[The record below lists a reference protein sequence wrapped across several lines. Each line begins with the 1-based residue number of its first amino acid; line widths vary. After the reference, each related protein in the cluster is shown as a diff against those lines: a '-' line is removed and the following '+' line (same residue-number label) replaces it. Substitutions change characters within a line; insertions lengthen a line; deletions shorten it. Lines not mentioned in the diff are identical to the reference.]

1 MILIMN
7 WFSKFAIPGLIAI
20 ILILG
25 AFRNIPVF
33 DAFIEGA
40 KEGLTT
46 TVKILPVIIGILLG
60 INILK
65 ESGALDM
72 IVLLLSP
79 IADFFGFPKEILPMA
94 LLRPV
99 SGSASLGLLNQQLK
113 EYGPDSYIGKTISV
127 MMGSTETIFYT
138 IAVYFGAIGVKETK
152 HTLWIALIAGLAGLI
167 SAIIICRIIP

>member
-1 MILIMN
+1 MIFAIG
-7 WFSKFAIPGLIAI
+7 WFSGFAIPALIAL

-25 AFRNIPVF
+25 VSRDIPVF
-33 DAFIEGA
+33 DAFVDGA
-40 KEGLTT
+40 RDGLTT

-72 IVLLLSP
+72 LVLLLKP
-79 IADFFGFPKEILPMA
+79 VADFIGIPEEILPMA

-99 SGSASLGLLNQQLK
+99 SGSASLALLNQQLK
-113 EYGPDSYIGKTISV
+113 EYGPDSYIGRTISV

-138 IAVYFGAIGVKETK
+138 VAVYYGAIGVKDSRY
-152 HTLWIALIAGLAGLI
+152 TLWVAMIAGLAGII
-167 SAIIICRIIP
+167 SAIILCRLMP

>member
-1 MILIMN
+1 MN
-7 WFSKFAIPGLIAI
+7 WFSKFAIPGLIVI

-79 IADFFGFPKEILPMA
+79 IADLFGFPKEILPMA

-138 IAVYFGAIGVKETK
+138 IAVYFGAVGVKETK
-152 HTLWIALIAGLAGLI
+152 YTLWIALIAGLAGLI
-167 SAIIICRIIP
+167 SAIIICRIMP